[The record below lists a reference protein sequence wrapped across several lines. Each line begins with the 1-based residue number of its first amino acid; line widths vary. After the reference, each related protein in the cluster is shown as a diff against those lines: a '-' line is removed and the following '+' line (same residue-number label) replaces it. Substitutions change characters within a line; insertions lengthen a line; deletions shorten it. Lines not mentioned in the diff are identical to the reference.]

1 MREVKFDESPEENKT
16 TQPSRDAVPIKSI
29 REALQEAENMRD
41 RLAQLNQRLL
51 LLDELMKERKGEVGL
66 VQMATEAEAIR
77 KEIEQIQKQLETL
90 PAHPVSPDEF
100 YKRAFSKAYAAVDEY
115 QNVLDAFSKTL
126 FNSPTS
132 FLESGCSR
140 LVKLEKM
147 ARLWLSVF
155 EPTIYSMNPKIMR
168 GILDSIRNRFS
179 PHETVKRLEAE
190 KNRMIEEILAQP
202 PSGATDSMM
211 LHLVSLWKYEAVV
224 QVVNEINELLP
235 ELAELVKGVYVW
247 LALSENEEPTGT

>member
-190 KNRMIEEILAQP
+190 KNRMIEEILAQT